1 MLHIKGFRVALL
13 SIFLLSLLGVQ
24 LNAKAEK
31 QTVYVIPIEKNVEQG
46 LDSFLSRSLQ
56 DAKEAHADHII
67 LDINTPGGL
76 VKSAIDI
83 ADLITESEIPVT
95 AYVNK
100 RALSAGAYIA
110 LQADNIYMAPGG
122 KMGAAAIIDGKGNA
136 ADQKA
141 ESLWLAEMEDAAVK
155 NNRDPK
161 YALAMADPD
170 IDAKEVGAP
179 KGDLLT
185 LNADKAIDVGY
196 SEGTADNLSV
206 LVKKLG
212 FEKAHISY
220 AKESFAEKTA
230 RWLTNPV
237 IVPILLTIAFLGL
250 TVELFSPGVGIPG
263 TIGFIALLLFFYGH
277 LAAGLAGYET
287 VLLFIAGVILILLE
301 IFLPGGIIGLLGLG
315 AIIASLFLAAGSFT
329 VMAVSLL
336 IASAVSITAFILLT
350 RVLGKRMKFFKKL
363 ILNDSTNTESG
374 YVSNQTRTDLM
385 GKVGVT
391 FTPLRPAGTVIIDD
405 ERLDVVSEGSF
416 TEKDKKVKVIKV
428 EGSRIVVREI

>member
-1 MLHIKGFRVALL
+1 MLQIKGFRAALL
-13 SIFLLSLLGVQ
+13 GIFLLSLLGVQ

-31 QTVYVIPIEKNVEQG
+31 QTVYVIPVEKNVEQG
-46 LDSFLSRSLQ
+46 LASFLSRSLQ
-56 DAKEAHADHII
+56 DAKDAHADHIV

-76 VKSAIDI
+76 VKSAIDM

-110 LQADNIYMAPGG
+110 LQADHIYMAPGG
-122 KMGAAAIIDGKGNA
+122 KMGAAAIVDGQGNA

-141 ESLWLAEMEDAAVK
+141 QSLWLAEMEDAAVK

-185 LNADKAIDVGY
+185 LNADKAIEVGY
-196 SEGTADNLSV
+196 SEGTADNLST

-212 FEKAHISY
+212 FEKAQISY

-250 TVELFSPGVGIPG
+250 TVELFSPGVG
-263 TIGFIALLLFFYGH
+263 LL
-277 LAAGLAGYET
+277 
-287 VLLFIAGVILILLE
+287 
-301 IFLPGGIIGLLGLG
+301 
-315 AIIASLFLAAGSFT
+315 
-329 VMAVSLL
+329 
-336 IASAVSITAFILLT
+336 
-350 RVLGKRMKFFKKL
+350 
-363 ILNDSTNTESG
+363 
-374 YVSNQTRTDLM
+374 
-385 GKVGVT
+385 
-391 FTPLRPAGTVIIDD
+391 
-405 ERLDVVSEGSF
+405 ERLDSLRYCCSF
-416 TEKDKKVKVIKV
+416 TGILQPALP
-428 EGSRIVVREI
+428 GMRRFSSL

>member
-1 MLHIKGFRVALL
+1 MLQTKGFRAALL

-31 QTVYVIPIEKNVEQG
+31 QTVYVIPVEKNVEQG
-46 LDSFLSRSLQ
+46 LATFLSRSLQ

-83 ADLITESEIPVT
+83 ADSITESEIPIT

-122 KMGAAAIIDGKGNA
+122 KIGAAAIIDGKGNA

-141 ESLWLAEMEDAAVK
+141 ESLWLAELEDAAVK

-170 IDAKEVGAP
+170 IDAKEAGAP

-185 LNADKAIDVGY
+185 LNPGKAIDVGY
-196 SEGTADNLSV
+196 SEGTADNLSA
-206 LVKKLG
+206 LVEKLG
-212 FEKAHISY
+212 FENAHISY
-220 AKESFAEKTA
+220 AKESFTEKTA

-263 TIGFIALLLFFYGH
+263 TVGFIALLLFFYGH

-287 VLLFIAGVILILLE
+287 VLLFVGGVILILLE

-315 AIIASLFLAAGSFT
+315 AIVTSLFLAAGSFT
-329 VMAVSLL
+329 VMAISLL

-350 RVLGKRMKFFKKL
+350 RVLGKRMKFFKKFV
-363 ILNDSTNTESG
+363 LNDSTNTESG
-374 YVSNQTRTDLM
+374 YVSNQTRTDLI

-391 FTPLRPAGTVIIDD
+391 FTQLRPAGTVIIED

-416 TEKDKKVKVIKV
+416 TEKDKKVKVVKV

>member
-1 MLHIKGFRVALL
+1 MLQTKGFRAALL

-31 QTVYVIPIEKNVEQG
+31 QTVYVIPVEKNVEQG
-46 LDSFLSRSLQ
+46 LASFLSRSLQ

-83 ADLITESEIPVT
+83 ADSITESEIPIT

-122 KMGAAAIIDGKGNA
+122 KIGAAAIIDGKGNA

-141 ESLWLAEMEDAAVK
+141 ESLWLAELEDAAVK

-170 IDAKEVGAP
+170 IDAKEAGAP

-185 LNADKAIDVGY
+185 LNPGKAIDVGY
-196 SEGTADNLSV
+196 SEGTADNLSA

-212 FEKAHISY
+212 FENAHISY
-220 AKESFAEKTA
+220 AKESFTEKTA

-263 TIGFIALLLFFYGH
+263 TVGFIALLLFFYGH

-287 VLLFIAGVILILLE
+287 VLLFVGGVILILLE

-315 AIIASLFLAAGSFT
+315 AIVTSLFLAAGSFT
-329 VMAVSLL
+329 VMAISLL

-350 RVLGKRMKFFKKL
+350 RVLGKRMKFFKKFV
-363 ILNDSTNTESG
+363 LNDSTNTESG
-374 YVSNQTRTDLM
+374 YVSNQTRTDLI

-391 FTPLRPAGTVIIDD
+391 FTQLRPAGTVIIED

-416 TEKDKKVKVIKV
+416 TEKDKKVKVVKV

>member
-1 MLHIKGFRVALL
+1 MLHTKGFRAALL
-13 SIFLLSLLGVQ
+13 SIFLLSLLGVE

-31 QTVYVIPIEKNVEQG
+31 QTVYVIPVEKNVEQG
-46 LDSFLSRSLQ
+46 LASFLSRSLQ

-83 ADLITESEIPVT
+83 ADSITESEVPVT

-100 RALSAGAYIA
+100 HALSAGAYIA

-136 ADQKA
+136 AGQKA
-141 ESLWLAEMEDAAVK
+141 ESLWLAELEDAAVK

-185 LNADKAIDVGY
+185 LNADKAMDVGY
-196 SEGTADNLSV
+196 SEGTADNV
-206 LVKKLG
+206 TALVKELG
-212 FEKAHISY
+212 FEKADIRY
-220 AKESFAEKTA
+220 AEESFMEKTA

-263 TIGFIALLLFFYGH
+263 TVGFIALLLFFYGH

-287 VLLFIAGVILILLE
+287 VLLFAGGVILILLE

-315 AIIASLFLAAGSFT
+315 AIVASLFLAAGSFT
-329 VMAVSLL
+329 VMAISLL

-350 RVLGKRMKFFKKL
+350 RVLGKRMKFFKKFV
-363 ILNDSTNTESG
+363 LNDSTNTESG
-374 YVSNQTRTDLM
+374 YVSNQTRTDLI
-385 GKVGVT
+385 GKVGIT
-391 FTPLRPAGTVIIDD
+391 YTQLRPAGTVNIDD

-416 TEKDKKVKVIKV
+416 TEKDKKVKVVKV